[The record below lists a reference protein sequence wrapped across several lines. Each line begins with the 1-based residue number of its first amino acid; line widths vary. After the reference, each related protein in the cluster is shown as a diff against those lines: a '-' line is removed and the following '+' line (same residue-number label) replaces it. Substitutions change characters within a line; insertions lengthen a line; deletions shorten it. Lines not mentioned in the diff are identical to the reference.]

1 MSAEEIAAQE
11 PATIAEEV
19 IADAIEAGI
28 VSGETGEEPVI
39 DVATVPLEE
48 VIIEETEET
57 PAAEEETPAAEEETP
72 AAEEETPAEEE
83 ETPAEE

>member
-19 IADAIEAGI
+19 IADAIQAGI

-48 VIIEETEET
+48 VIIEESQET

-83 ETPAEE
+83 ETPVEG